1 MSDWCRRLYTHD
13 IVITADESNMLN
25 HQLSFLAGFLSC
37 VPRDKVPAPFRRYV
51 ERKLFAQPHSDDGIA
66 KLAILPL
73 RRLESALLEKGF
85 DAVICVPKEVEKFK
99 AKVWAVSAMDPFG
112 IGPASSTMAGLSG
125 GREPYNKWYF
135 EMLMRRIRAN
145 NPHAKILVGGSGAW
159 EFDVFPT
166 EPKRLSI
173 DCVVQGEV
181 ENIVE
186 DLFRRAL
193 AGGLPEKVV
202 GEPAVKIPTMR
213 GPCYWGLTEIGRGC
227 DRLCQFCDPSMKEFR
242 WFSYEQI
249 AAETQINAK
258 SPLTD
263 QICLLSE
270 DVLRYGTK
278 VGEWVP
284 NDKVVKL
291 IKMVNSIAKQNHK
304 LITFTHATIAAAA
317 SAPDI
322 LKQIAE
328 ELELGRNN
336 LSGFQVGL
344 ETGSPR
350 LVEKYARNKA
360 KPWSPEQWPEVAE
373 RGFAAM
379 TENNFIPIATLVMGF
394 EDETDDDVIK
404 TIELVERLRSYPS
417 MIVPLFFVPL
427 GVLQQKRAFDRK
439 QLTAAR
445 KDLFIVCAEHT
456 TRWSKKFAEWAGGVS
471 EVDKFI
477 LYIGWACIFEVLKA
491 LKRENEKISKIKLLG
506 ILLRE
511 SASYFFNQKIKRSS
525 PQKSPSLNVA

>member
-1 MSDWCRRLYTHD
+1 MYTHD

-25 HQLSFLAGFLSC
+25 HQLSFLSGFLSC
-37 VPRDKVPAPFRRYV
+37 VPRDKIPAPFRFYV

-73 RRLESALLEKGF
+73 RRLESALLEKDF

-135 EMLMRRIRAN
+135 ERLMRRIRAN
-145 NPHAKILVGGSGAW
+145 NPNAKILVGGSGAW
-159 EFDVFPT
+159 EFDVFPM

-181 ENIVE
+181 ENIIE

-193 AGGLPEKVV
+193 ADGLPEKVV
-202 GEPAVKIPTMR
+202 GGPAERVPTMR
-213 GPCYWGLTEIGRGC
+213 GPCYWGMTEIGRGC
-227 DRLCQFCDPSMKEFR
+227 DRMCQFCDPSMKEFR
-242 WFSYEQI
+242 WFSCEQI
-249 AAETQINAK
+249 AAEAQINAR

-284 NDKVVKL
+284 NEKVVKL
-291 IKMVNSIAKQNHK
+291 IKMVNTIAKQNHK
-304 LITFTHATIAAAA
+304 SIAFTHATVAAAA
-317 SAPDI
+317 SAPEI
-322 LKQIAE
+322 IKQIAE
-328 ELELGRNN
+328 ELELGGNN
-336 LSGFQVGL
+336 FSGFQVGL

-350 LVEKYARNKA
+350 LVEKHMRNKA
-360 KPWSPEQWPEVAE
+360 RPWPPEQWPDVAE
-373 RGFAAM
+373 RGFAVMA
-379 TENNFIPIATLVMGF
+379 ENNFIPIATLVMGCA
-394 EDETDDDVIK
+394 DETDEDVIK
-404 TIELVERLRSYPS
+404 TIELVERLRDYPS

-427 GVLQQKRAFDRK
+427 GVLREKRAFERK
-439 QLTAAR
+439 QLTATR
-445 KDLFIVCAEHT
+445 KDLFVVCAQHT
-456 TRWSKKFAEWAGGVS
+456 ARWSKRFAEWAGGVS
-471 EVDKFI
+471 EMDKFI
-477 LYIGWACIFEVLKA
+477 LYAGCTYIFEALKA
-491 LKRENEKISKIKLLG
+491 LKRENEKIGKIEFLG
-506 ILLRE
+506 ILLKE
-511 SASYFFNQKIKRSS
+511 SASYFFNQKIISRLKSRKSSS
-525 PQKSPSLNVA
+525 PKS